1 MKKIILKILFLFL
14 VCLPVNSE
22 IKVKP
27 ITEGNVDAK
36 IKLIVYESLTCGHCA
51 DFHKNVYPELKEQYI
66 DTGLAT
72 IEFRSFPLD
81 LAAFNASKVAH
92 CKNDGKSEILHFL
105 FNNQSKWVKGNKIEE
120 FNANLKKLLDD
131 KKFGIDFNKCIDDK
145 KIEDYV
151 LENRIEAVKKF
162 EVNATP
168 TIIINDK
175 KFDKPLTFKNLK
187 KFLEKLI

>member
-1 MKKIILKILFLFL
+1 MKKIILKILFLLL

-22 IKVKP
+22 IKIKP
-27 ITEGNVDAK
+27 ITEGNVDSK

-92 CKNDGKSEILHFL
+92 CKNDGKSKILHFL
-105 FNNQSKWVKGNKIEE
+105 FEKQEEWVQGETIENLNK
-120 FNANLKKLLDD
+120 NLKKLINE
-131 KKFGIDFNKCIDDK
+131 KNFGIDFDKCISDTVV
-145 KIEDYV
+145 EDHV
-151 LENRIEAVKKF
+151 LNDRINAVKKYDIQ
-162 EVNATP
+162 ATP
-168 TIIINDK
+168 TLIINDK
-175 KFDKPLTFKNLK
+175 KFDNPQNYKKLK
-187 KFLEKLI
+187 KTLEKLI

>member
-22 IKVKP
+22 IKIKP

-105 FNNQSKWVKGNKIEE
+105 FNNQSKWAKGNKIEE

-131 KKFGIDFNKCIDDK
+131 KKLGIDFNKCIDDK

-151 LENRIEAVKKF
+151 LENRIDAVKKF

-187 KFLEKLI
+187 KLLEKLI

>member
-131 KKFGIDFNKCIDDK
+131 KKFGIDFNKCIDEK